1 MKRKVIKLKIQKLIA
16 ILLVLVCIVPVTAE
30 AIAPRLETKNIGLSF
45 SGATASCYASV
56 SADKTTDKIVVTLTL
71 SQGGST
77 VASWTESGTGVL
89 TMRKTQ
95 AVTSGKTYTLTMSVT
110 INGKAVSGKATTKT
124 CS

>member
-1 MKRKVIKLKIQKLIA
+1 MIKLKIQKIIA
-16 ILLVLVCIVPVTAE
+16 ILLVFACVMPVVTE
-30 AIAPRLETKNIGLSF
+30 AATPKDATKNVVLTF
-45 SGATASCYASV
+45 SGTTASCYASV
-56 SADKTTDKIVVTLTL
+56 RADSTTDKIVVTLTL

-89 TMRKTQ
+89 TMRKSQ

-110 INGKAVSGKATTKT
+110 INGKSVSGKTTTKT